1 MSLTSRAPLALL
13 ALLAACSARQS
24 VPTPEPVPAPT
35 AQAEPAPKAAPASP
49 TLRLPTRARPTSYT
63 AELSLDPAAPTFQG
77 TLVIDLQVVEPT
89 DVVWLHG
96 RHLTV
101 KEASLTAGEQTLA
114 ATPVKGSGD
123 FLGFTFERPLAVGPA
138 KLRITYEALLSEREV
153 SGAFRSQENGEWYAF
168 TQFEPL
174 GARRVFPCFDE
185 PGFKVPW
192 QLTFHVPAGVVAVTN
207 TPLVNEE
214 PRASGGT
221 TFRFARTQPLPSYLI
236 AFGVGAFDFLEAAP
250 SGEKAVRTRIITP
263 RGRAAEGTYAAKV
276 TPEILVHLER
286 YFALPY
292 PYEKLDVLAVPL
304 LGGAMEHPGL
314 VTFNAGLIL
323 AKPEEDTLNRQ
334 RGFYSVQ
341 IHELAHQWFG
351 NLVTLAWWDDLW
363 LNESFATWMTPVAL
377 EELQPTWDAPLER
390 VSGRS
395 YALDSDSLVTAR
407 RIRQPIESE
416 GDILNAFDG
425 ITYGKGGAV
434 LAMAQSWLG
443 REPFRRGIQR
453 YLRAHAGGNA
463 TAQDFLSALSA
474 ETRQDVAGVLG
485 TFLDQGGAP
494 LVSATLDCTGKV
506 PAVKLTQRRYL
517 PVGSSGEAKQLW
529 KVPLCVRYGVGTRT
543 GRTCT
548 VLEAESAVLPLP
560 EAKACPSWLLPN
572 ADGAGYLRAQ
582 VDGKMLGRLL
592 STDSRSLTRAER
604 VALLGDVQALVNAGS
619 LPAAD
624 ALGVLPLLANEKDRQ
639 VFNASMELMEVLQPR
654 LLSESRWEDRA
665 RFLRDTYGARARTL
679 GFTPRANEDEDTRL
693 LRPQLLRLAGRQG
706 GDPKLVAEARALTEK
721 WLKDRRAIAPDLVD
735 VTLSIAAAHGD
746 AQLHAKLLEAM
757 KGEKER
763 KVRQQLIGALSSF
776 TDPALARSNLRL
788 LLDPAMDMREVGWL
802 LYGAAWEVRTR
813 EVAYTFV
820 KEHYDALAAR
830 MPEERVS
837 SLVWAGSS
845 FCDPVRRQEVAAF
858 FSERTG
864 RAPGGARDLAQ
875 ALESMDLCIALKQA
889 QGASVESFLST
900 PRQVPSS
907 TGR

>member
-1 MSLTSRAPLALL
+1 MSLISRAPLALL

-24 VPTPEPVPAPT
+24 VPTPAPAPAPT
-35 AQAEPAPKAAPASP
+35 AEAAPASKPAPASP
-49 TLRLPTRARPTSYT
+49 TLRLPSQVRPTGYT
-63 AELSLDPAAPTFQG
+63 AELTLDPTAPTFQG
-77 TLVIDLQVVEPT
+77 SLVIDLQVVEPT
-89 DVVWLHG
+89 DVVWLQG

-101 KEASLTAGEQTLA
+101 KEASLTAGGQTLA
-114 ATPVKGSGD
+114 ATPVQGTGD

-138 KLRITYEALLSEREV
+138 TLRIAYEAQLSEREV
-153 SGAFRSQENGEWYAF
+153 AGAFRAQENGEWYAY

-236 AFGVGAFDFLEAAP
+236 AFGVGAFDFLEASP

-276 TPEILVHLER
+276 TPEILAHLER
-286 YFALPY
+286 YFGLPY

-304 LGGAMEHPGL
+304 MGGAMEHPGL
-314 VTFNAGLIL
+314 VTFSGSLIL
-323 AKPEEDTLNRQ
+323 SKPEEDTLNRQ
-334 RGFYSVQ
+334 RSFYSVQ

-363 LNESFATWMTPVAL
+363 LNESFATWKTTGIL
-377 EELQPTWDAPLER
+377 EELQPTWDAALER
-390 VSGRS
+390 INGRS
-395 YALDSDSLVTAR
+395 YALDSDSLMSAR

-434 LAMAQSWLG
+434 LAMTEAWLG
-443 REPFRRGIQR
+443 KEPFRRGIQR
-453 YLRAHAGGNA
+453 YVRAHAGGNA
-463 TAQDFLSALSA
+463 TARDFLAALSA
-474 ETRQDVAGVLG
+474 ETGQDVAGVLG

-506 PAVKLTQRRYL
+506 PAVKLSQRRYL
-517 PVGSSGEAKQLW
+517 PVGSSGDAKQLW

-560 EAKACPSWLLPN
+560 EAKACPTWLLPN

-592 STDSRSLTRAER
+592 STDNRQLTRAER

-639 VFNASMELMEVLQPR
+639 VFNASLELLEVLQPR
-654 LLSESRWEDRA
+654 MLSEARWPDRA
-665 RFLRDTYGARARTL
+665 RFLRDTYGARARAL
-679 GFTPRANEDEDTRL
+679 GFTPRPNEDEDTRL

-721 WLKDRRAIAPDLVD
+721 WLKDRRALAPDMVD

-763 KVRQQLIGALSSF
+763 KVRQQLLGALGSF
-776 TDPALARSNLRL
+776 THPELTRSHLPL
-788 LLDPAMDMREVGWL
+788 LLDPAMDMREAFWL
-802 LYGAAWEVRTR
+802 LFGASWEPRTR
-813 EVAYTFV
+813 DVAFSFV
-820 KEHYDALAAR
+820 KENYDALAAR
-830 MPEERVS
+830 LPEERVAG
-837 SLVWAGSS
+837 LMYTGSS
-845 FCDPVRRQEVAAF
+845 YCDPVHRQEVAAF
-858 FSERTG
+858 FSERAA
-864 RAPGGARDLAQ
+864 RIPGGQRDLAQ
-875 ALESMDLCIALKQA
+875 ILESVDLCIALKSA
-889 QGASVESFLST
+889 QGSSVESFLST

>member
-1 MSLTSRAPLALL
+1 MSLPSRASLALL
-13 ALLAACSARQS
+13 ALLAACSARQP
-24 VPTPEPVPAPT
+24 VPTPAPAPAPT
-35 AQAEPAPKAAPASP
+35 AEAAPAPKAAPASP
-49 TLRLPTRARPTSYT
+49 TLRLPAQVRPTGYT
-63 AELSLDPAAPTFQG
+63 AELSVDPAAPTFQG
-77 TLVIDLQVVEPT
+77 SLVIDVRVVEPT

-101 KEASLTAGEQTLA
+101 KEASLSAGEQTLA
-114 ATPVKGSGD
+114 ATPVQGTGD
-123 FLGFTFERPLAVGPA
+123 FLGFTFERPLPVGPA
-138 KLRITYEALLSEREV
+138 KLRIAYEGQLSEREV
-153 SGAFRSQENGEWYAF
+153 AGAFRAQENGEWYAF

-192 QLTFHVPAGVVAVTN
+192 QLTFHVPVGQVAVTN

-263 RGRAAEGTYAAKV
+263 RGRSVEGTYAAKV
-276 TPEILVHLER
+276 TPEILAHLER
-286 YFALPY
+286 YFGLPY

-323 AKPEEDTLNRQ
+323 SKPEEDTLGRQ

-363 LNESFATWMTPVAL
+363 LNESFATWMTPGSL
-377 EELQPTWDAPLER
+377 EALQPTWDAPLER

-395 YALDSDSLVTAR
+395 RALDDDSLMSAR

-416 GDILNAFDG
+416 DDILNAFDG

-434 LAMAQSWLG
+434 LAMAESWLG
-443 REPFRRGIQR
+443 KEAFRRGIQR

-463 TAQDFLSALSA
+463 TAQDFLTALSE
-474 ETRQDVAGVLG
+474 ETKQDVAGVLG

-506 PAVKLTQRRYL
+506 PAVKLSQRRYL

-572 ADGAGYLRAQ
+572 ADGTGYLRAQ

-592 STDSRSLTRAER
+592 STDNRQLTRAER
-604 VALLGDVQALVNAGS
+604 VALLGDVQALVNAGT

-639 VFNASMELMEVLQPR
+639 VFTASLDLMDMLQTR
-654 LLSESRWEDRA
+654 MLSEARWPDRA
-665 RFLRDTYGARARTL
+665 RFLRDTYGPRARAL

-693 LRPQLLRLAGRQG
+693 LRPTLLRLAGRQG
-706 GDPKLVAEARALTEK
+706 GDPRLVAEARALTEK
-721 WLKDRRAIAPDLVD
+721 WLKDRRALAPDLVD
-735 VTLSIAAAHGD
+735 TTLSIAAAHGD

-763 KVRQQLIGALSSF
+763 KVRQQLLGALGSF
-776 TDPALARSNLRL
+776 TDPELTRSHLPL
-788 LLDPAMDMREVGWL
+788 LLDPAMDMREAFWL
-802 LYGAAWEVRTR
+802 LFGASWEPRTR
-813 EVAYTFV
+813 DVAFSFV
-820 KEHYDALAAR
+820 KENYDALAAR
-830 MPEERVS
+830 LPEERVAG
-837 SLVWAGSS
+837 LMYAGSS
-845 FCDPVRRQEVAAF
+845 YCDPVRRQEVAAF
-858 FSERTG
+858 FAERA
-864 RAPGGARDLAQ
+864 RSAPGGERTLAQ
-875 ALESMDLCIALKQA
+875 ILEGMDLCIALKSA
-889 QGASVESFLST
+889 QGASAESFLST

-907 TGR
+907 SGR